1 MTFLFKHSHTELSL
15 NDIKYFITTN
25 TASMSRHQPQIFSYD
40 VDIVFCFVVLII
52 KLLSGL
58 CCCRVGLT
66 FNNILDNYA
75 EMFEILKT

>member
-15 NDIKYFITTN
+15 TDIKYFRTIN

-40 VDIVFCFVVLII
+40 VDTVFCFVVLII

-58 CCCRVGLT
+58 GLT
-66 FNNILDNYA
+66 FNNILDNCA
-75 EMFEILKT
+75 EMFEFLKT

>member
-1 MTFLFKHSHTELSL
+1 
-15 NDIKYFITTN
+15 
-25 TASMSRHQPQIFSYD
+25 MSRHQHQIFSYD
-40 VDIVFCFVVLII
+40 VDTVICFVVLII

-66 FNNILDNYA
+66 FNSILDNCA